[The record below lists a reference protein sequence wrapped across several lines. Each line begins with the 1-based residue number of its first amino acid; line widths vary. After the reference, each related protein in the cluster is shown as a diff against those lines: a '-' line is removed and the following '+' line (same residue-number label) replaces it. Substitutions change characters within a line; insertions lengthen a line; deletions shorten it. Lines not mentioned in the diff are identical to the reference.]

1 MVPGARV
8 MRGPDW
14 KWRDQD
20 GCPPG
25 VGTVTGDV
33 HNGWIDVG
41 WDHGGSNSY
50 RMGAEGKYDLKLAGS
65 GGAPGAQGTEGCPAV
80 SSAAVAMAAIR
91 AKVRG
96 VTVDSLKGRRSKTV
110 SSGSQVAQTSSVS
123 VSPGAS
129 ASMSVSV
136 PNLSTQ
142 HPNKPLSANN
152 AGNTIGNTGLACST
166 ESQSKWKNKFWCA
179 DIVTSVILFAE
190 GN

>member
-25 VGTVTGDV
+25 AGTVTGDV
-33 HNGWIDVG
+33 HNGWLDVG

-50 RMGAEGKYDLKLAGS
+50 RMGAEGKFDLKLAGS
-65 GGAPGAQGTEGCPAV
+65 AGAVGTPGPEGCPAV

-110 SSGSQVAQTSSVS
+110 STGSQVAQNPSVT

-142 HPNKPLSANN
+142 QPNKPLSTNN
-152 AGNTIGNTGLACST
+152 TGNAIASGLACSA
-166 ESQSKWKNKFWCA
+166 ESQS
-179 DIVTSVILFAE
+179 E
-190 GN
+190 